1 LRRVGFDRL
10 EIAGVGNNGSVL
22 LELFELVHCEP
33 GCVGDEKKPIVLK
46 TACRTMLRLQC
57 AVLLFSHLGLEEFA
71 MILAIVGALLLALGL
86 FSGAALV
93 MAQLGVGG
101 MAAGLSLW
109 LMFPLFSVTGYLMF
123 ATGARAANFRA
134 MSFAVSIALLVLA
147 VGCAAA
153 LVADATAL
161 LALRGGTGALWYVLV
176 IAGVLG
182 ASGAASHGRVAA
194 Q

>member
-1 LRRVGFDRL
+1 
-10 EIAGVGNNGSVL
+10 
-22 LELFELVHCEP
+22 
-33 GCVGDEKKPIVLK
+33 
-46 TACRTMLRLQC
+46 
-57 AVLLFSHLGLEEFA
+57 

-101 MAAGLSLW
+101 LAAGASLW
-109 LMFPLFSVTGYLMF
+109 LMFPLFSVAGYLMF
-123 ATGARAANFRA
+123 ATGARVANFRVL
-134 MSFAVSIALLVLA
+134 SFGVSIALLVLA
-147 VGCAAA
+147 LACAAV

-161 LALRGGTGALWYVLV
+161 LALRGGTGALWYVLL

-182 ASGAASHGRVAA
+182 ATGAASHGRVAA

>member
-1 LRRVGFDRL
+1 
-10 EIAGVGNNGSVL
+10 
-22 LELFELVHCEP
+22 
-33 GCVGDEKKPIVLK
+33 
-46 TACRTMLRLQC
+46 
-57 AVLLFSHLGLEEFA
+57 
-71 MILAIVGALLLALGL
+71 
-86 FSGAALV
+86 
-93 MAQLGVGG
+93 
-101 MAAGLSLW
+101 
-109 LMFPLFSVTGYLMF
+109 
-123 ATGARAANFRA
+123 
-134 MSFAVSIALLVLA
+134 VSIALLVLA

>member
-1 LRRVGFDRL
+1 
-10 EIAGVGNNGSVL
+10 
-22 LELFELVHCEP
+22 
-33 GCVGDEKKPIVLK
+33 
-46 TACRTMLRLQC
+46 
-57 AVLLFSHLGLEEFA
+57 

-93 MAQLGVGG
+93 MAQLGLGG
-101 MAAGLSLW
+101 LAASASLW

-123 ATGARAANFRA
+123 ATGARVANFRVL
-134 MSFAVSIALLVLA
+134 SFAVSIALLLLA
-147 VGCAAA
+147 LGCAAV

-161 LALRGGTGALWYVLV
+161 MALQGGTGALWYVLL

-182 ASGAASHGRVAA
+182 ATGAASHGKVAV